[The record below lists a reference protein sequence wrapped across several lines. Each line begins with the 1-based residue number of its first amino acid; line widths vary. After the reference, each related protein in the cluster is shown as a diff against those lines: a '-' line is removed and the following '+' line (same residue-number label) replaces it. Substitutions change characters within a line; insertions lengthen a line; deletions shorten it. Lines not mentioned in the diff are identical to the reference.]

1 MRVQQSGGLLV
12 LLRSNSP
19 PNVEND
25 KLTQET
31 GETVK
36 IDYSAS
42 AITKQKQKSNVLTFE
57 VVRVY
62 LRPKIERTK
71 RLLL

>member
-42 AITKQKQKSNVLTFE
+42 AITKQKQKSIVLTFE
-57 VVRVY
+57 VVRV
-62 LRPKIERTK
+62 
-71 RLLL
+71 

>member
-1 MRVQQSGGLLV
+1 MGQTKT
-12 LLRSNSP
+12 P

-25 KLTQET
+25 KFTQET

-42 AITKQKQKSNVLTFE
+42 AITKQKQKSNVLTFQ
-57 VVRVY
+57 VVRV
-62 LRPKIERTK
+62 
-71 RLLL
+71 